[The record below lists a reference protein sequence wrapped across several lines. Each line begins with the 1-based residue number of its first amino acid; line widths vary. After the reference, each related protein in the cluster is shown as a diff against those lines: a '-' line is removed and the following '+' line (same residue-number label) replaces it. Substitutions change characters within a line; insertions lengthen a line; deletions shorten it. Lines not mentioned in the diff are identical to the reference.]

1 MTDGKR
7 IVITGIGLT
16 SPNGNN
22 LTEFRSTLLSESPL
36 IDRRSF
42 IRSFVKEV
50 KVTIN
55 YAPCKLTCPPKTEPV
70 SMSEEG

>member
-22 LTEFRSTLLSESPL
+22 LTEFRSNLLSGKSGVRKFNVRYMGDVIAGVCDFDPL
-36 IDRRSF
+36 KYQKKKDLRR
-42 IRSFVKEV
+42 
-50 KVTIN
+50 
-55 YAPCKLTCPPKTEPV
+55 
-70 SMSEEG
+70 

>member
-1 MTDGKR
+1 LTDGKR
-7 IVITGIGLT
+7 IAITGVGLT

-22 LTEFRSTLLSESPL
+22 LAEFGSNLLSESPM

-50 KVTIN
+50 KVTSN
-55 YAPCKLTCPPKTEPV
+55 
-70 SMSEEG
+70 

>member
-1 MTDGKR
+1 LTDDKR
-7 IVITGIGLT
+7 IVIIGIGLT

-22 LTEFRSTLLSESPL
+22 LTEFRSNLLSESPL

-55 YAPCKLTCPPKTEPV
+55 
-70 SMSEEG
+70 